1 MKQERIT
8 QNRGH
13 VGDTHHSGTV
23 QLQTRVFGLIK
34 DLLEPLHKLRTI
46 CISSEVGLSEQV
58 GIQTIHEA
66 VPNPGFA
73 KIDHLND
80 VQENRVVI
88 DLDTTG
94 LSNNT

>member
-1 MKQERIT
+1 M
-8 QNRGH
+8 
-13 VGDTHHSGTV
+13 
-23 QLQTRVFGLIK
+23 IK

-58 GIQTIHEA
+58 GIQTIPEA
-66 VPNPGFA
+66 VPNPEFA

>member
-23 QLQTRVFGLIK
+23 QLQTRVFRLIK

-58 GIQTIHEA
+58 GIQTIPEA